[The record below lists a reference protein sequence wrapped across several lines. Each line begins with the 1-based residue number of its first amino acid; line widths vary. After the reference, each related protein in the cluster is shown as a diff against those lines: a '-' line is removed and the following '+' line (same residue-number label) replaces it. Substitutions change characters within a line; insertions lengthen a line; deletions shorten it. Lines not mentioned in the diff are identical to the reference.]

1 MESVFSYNRFYLVV
15 QDGLERRG
23 YKESGFL
30 REVAEVVETGMDL
43 PNNFLVIVKFFSLSG
58 DSEILGNIVVFLD
71 PNRCMIKYYLN

>member
-43 PNNFLVIVKFFSLSG
+43 PNNFLV
-58 DSEILGNIVVFLD
+58 
-71 PNRCMIKYYLN
+71 